1 MERQELIMST
11 NNTTSPY
18 TSLQSKKVGIPQ
30 FISLKKWM
38 GTAVIAFATCVNSNS
53 VISSTTS
60 ASYEHIQILVNDNP
74 LQFKIE
80 QKNEELHEKTAIE
93 TDITKTTISHAD
105 RLDEIKSR
113 LGLSITQLAELFGVT
128 RKSIYDWYD
137 GSVKPNTSNINKI
150 EAVIESLDS
159 LAVRNGAVD
168 LQRLKVVWHIPIN
181 GQSFCSILNDDKLE
195 IEKLVTKLHEL
206 SPRMEKKASTLKK
219 TTIQLGDAHLAE
231 FSRETDFG

>member
-1 MERQELIMST
+1 MEREELIMST
-11 NNTTSPY
+11 NNTTSSY
-18 TSLQSKKVGIPQ
+18 TSLQSKNAGVPQ
-30 FISLKKWM
+30 FISWKKWM
-38 GTAVIAFATCVNSNS
+38 GTAALALAGYVDSSSA
-53 VISSTTS
+53 ISSTTS
-60 ASYEHIQILVNDNP
+60 VNYKHSQIFVNDSL
-74 LQFKIE
+74 LQFNIE
-80 QKNEELHEKTAIE
+80 QKNEELHEKTTVGI
-93 TDITKTTISHAD
+93 DSTTVSHAD
-105 RLDEIKSR
+105 RLDEIKNR

-137 GSVKPNTSNINKI
+137 GSVKPNSSNINKI